1 MSFTITK
8 IDDSKLQTVENV
20 AKRIQTLDLTTG
32 NLRWWLNQ
40 KTSDPLAWKG
50 FKRVLPKI
58 DVVPMEEA
66 NSAQVAFIQE
76 FDPHYHTLLQAM
88 SYSTTSAADFG
99 PSTAASVLCMMN
111 QLKLITYDLHMG
123 PMPTFVPTI
132 CENTKAEVPLCRGF
146 CIIPKPFVAELKK
159 ATHKT
164 VQIVSPLVINF
175 AVQVALTQ
183 QFDYAGK
190 IVSAPIVPIEFDI
203 GDHFKQGRMVTNLG
217 RIAAMLFS
225 KNTKQYNG
233 IDQVTKMIFSKAQQ
247 LQPHLRDLKEGQS
260 GPDIKQLHPEIISFG
275 RRNFDDIALNDLHSY
290 AQKFWNAVG
299 KRKAVFKIADNGDK
313 SINVSAKFSPVMS
326 LISGSPF
333 EFLKDDTGN
342 TPIKVKKGFKISM
355 SCCYFGAGGN
365 RGRQVFD
372 NRFVTT
378 AYDIK
383 EPKQHKDPKTE
394 KEFRNYGLKTWIK
407 KDVYGFNE
415 YKGFDV
421 FVSDIYMDVWN
432 QVAGPD
438 PRGHIFVSNALRGK
452 ILNDMVIV
460 TENLPRFRVV
470 KGFVPDA
477 TQMKLYI
484 DALPFA
490 VCDTSRACTTELL
503 YVKFAKQHPVD
514 AALAALIKD
523 YGPKGSVFGDRVRFV
538 KTIEEFEV
546 FCRIKLINVIK
557 ELNFQIRSLPLS
569 FKCMIG
575 SPRNRT
581 WWIASDDLPKLY
593 VPKKF
598 GLDAHHGTHTSS
610 DIFADLYNLLE
621 EDKMLDDDDLE
632 NFMASGI
639 TLSAE
644 GDLDVGNIDMD
655 KKFGDFDEDDGGGD
669 FH

>member
-1 MSFTITK
+1 
-8 IDDSKLQTVENV
+8 L
-20 AKRIQTLDLTTG
+20 
-32 NLRWWLNQ
+32 
-40 KTSDPLAWKG
+40 
-50 FKRVLPKI
+50 
-58 DVVPMEEA
+58 
-66 NSAQVAFIQE
+66 
-76 FDPHYHTLLQAM
+76 
-88 SYSTTSAADFG
+88 
-99 PSTAASVLCMMN
+99 
-111 QLKLITYDLHMG
+111 
-123 PMPTFVPTI
+123 
-132 CENTKAEVPLCRGF
+132 
-146 CIIPKPFVAELKK
+146 
-159 ATHKT
+159 
-164 VQIVSPLVINF
+164 
-175 AVQVALTQ
+175 
-183 QFDYAGK
+183 
-190 IVSAPIVPIEFDI
+190 
-203 GDHFKQGRMVTNLG
+203 
-217 RIAAMLFS
+217 
-225 KNTKQYNG
+225 
-233 IDQVTKMIFSKAQQ
+233 
-247 LQPHLRDLKEGQS
+247 
-260 GPDIKQLHPEIISFG
+260 
-275 RRNFDDIALNDLHSY
+275 
-290 AQKFWNAVG
+290 
-299 KRKAVFKIADNGDK
+299 
-313 SINVSAKFSPVMS
+313 
-326 LISGSPF
+326 
-333 EFLKDDTGN
+333 
-342 TPIKVKKGFKISM
+342 
-355 SCCYFGAGGN
+355 
-365 RGRQVFD
+365 
-372 NRFVTT
+372 
-378 AYDIK
+378 
-383 EPKQHKDPKTE
+383 
-394 KEFRNYGLKTWIK
+394 EFRNYGLKTWIK

-438 PRGHIFVSNALRGK
+438 PRGHIFVSNALKGK
-452 ILNDMVIV
+452 ILNDMVVV

-477 TQMKLYI
+477 IQMKLYI

-581 WWIASDDLPKLY
+581 WWIASEDLPKLY

-644 GDLDVGNIDMD
+644 GDLDVGSIDMD
-655 KKFGDFDEDDGGGD
+655 KKFGDFDEDDGGED